1 MENTIQKLKNY
12 QNNGGGK
19 FKLPGLGLQIDVVMW
34 IIVVLII
41 VAIVLGVGYHLRES
55 ARIAST
61 KVEMDQIRNAILEYE
76 GLRIDGALPENLEV
90 LMQDECIAAE
100 DSIDGVAHGGF
111 LPNNSARWN
120 VDGTVKDLWNNPYQY
135 TAEDADTRTGEIVSS
150 AGHGT
155 DYDHEDAIHMTF

>member
-1 MENTIQKLKNY
+1 MENVIGKLDSYK
-12 QNNGGGK
+12 GK
-19 FKLPGLGLQIDVVMW
+19 YKVRGLGLQIDVVMW

-76 GLRIDGALPENLEV
+76 GLRIDGALPSSLEV
-90 LMQDECIAAE
+90 LMEDDCIKAA
-100 DSIDGVAHGGF
+100 DAVDGIAHGNF
-111 LPNNSARWN
+111 LPSNSARWN
-120 VDGTVKDLWNNPYQY
+120 VDGKVKDLWNNAYQY
-135 TAEDADTRTGEIVSS
+135 TPADSDTRTGEIVSS

-155 DYDHEDAIHMTF
+155 DYTHEDAIHLTF